1 MEKVSVIVPA
11 YNVESYIHRAIE
23 SVIGQTYENV
33 ELVVVDDGS
42 EDNTWNIIKKYAK
55 QDVRIKAIRQKNQGV
70 SAARNTALD
79 ALTGDYAVF
88 LDSDDWLE
96 EGTVEYLLNLQAAH
110 EGLLVAG
117 SFYSVRD
124 DHGTP
129 YKKSQKK
136 QRPLSIV
143 DVREAMMNIG
153 TSKYYLRSSCY
164 KLFNVR
170 QIGTLRFDAAIYQGE
185 DGLFVFEYLQ
195 KCAGL
200 VFSTEPLWNI
210 LMRPGSATRAP
221 YNDKW
226 LTAMDAAEKML
237 VYANDEEIN
246 DALVLNVIDRAQI
259 VEKFA
264 LKGRGPNIRSVRCAR
279 EEQKKYARVFF
290 GKKRSIKLYIKYF
303 VYTYMPIWMVKGVVR
318 ILSTLKKN

>member
-96 EGTVEYLLNLQAAH
+96 EGTIEYLIKLQTTH

-117 SFYSVRD
+117 SAYFVCD
-124 DHGTP
+124 VNGAI
-129 YKKSQKK
+129 YKKLQKK

-143 DVREAMMNIG
+143 DAREAIMNIG
-153 TSKYYLRSSCY
+153 TDKYNLRSSCY
-164 KLFNVR
+164 KLFDAR
-170 QIGTLRFDAAIYQGE
+170 QIGTLRFDTTIYHGE

-195 KCAGL
+195 KCSGL

-210 LMRPGSATRAP
+210 LMRPESTTRAS

-226 LTAMDAAEKML
+226 LTAIDAAEKML
-237 VYANDEEIN
+237 AYAYDNEIN
-246 DALVLNVIDRAQI
+246 DALVLNIIDRAQI
-259 VEKFA
+259 IEKHA
-264 LKGRGPNIRSVRCAR
+264 LKGLEPNINAVRRAK
-279 EEQKKYARVFF
+279 EIQKKYAQVFWS
-290 GKKRSIKLYIKYF
+290 KRRTLKLYVKYF
-303 VYTYMPIWMVKGVVR
+303 VYKCMPIWMLKVVVN
-318 ILSTLKKN
+318 IISILKKN